1 MGVFRGVGY
10 QQHSNYI
17 PLNPGSYTLVVRAA
31 NGMVLLTIPNVRFAP
46 GVVYSIYFLGLPEG
60 TPPPS
65 AFIATDGEY

>member
-1 MGVFRGVGY
+1 
-10 QQHSNYI
+10 
-17 PLNPGSYTLVVRAA
+17 VVRAA